1 MIEKVSI
8 VGLGALGM
16 MFGNIISENISNAG
30 NIRFV
35 MDSDRY
41 ERHRNDSYTINGKP
55 VSFNMVKAEDADPC
69 DLLLV
74 SVKYPELE
82 NALDTMASSI
92 DSHTVILSLLN
103 GINSEE
109 IIKKRYPENR
119 IIYTVPQGMD
129 AMRSGGDL
137 VFTKH
142 GELHM
147 GLIDDDP
154 DMKKALDDVAAF
166 FDSVDMPYVVED
178 DILYRMWFKYML
190 NVGCNQVCM
199 VYSVGY
205 AEAIRE
211 GGEPCMVLVAA
222 MREVK
227 EIALKK
233 GIRLTEDDINK
244 VIEMLAGLD
253 PNATPSMGQ
262 DRLAKKP
269 SEVDM
274 FAGTVI
280 SMGKEYGI
288 LTPANEYL
296 MRRVKEI
303 ESEY

>member
-16 MFGNIISENISNAG
+16 MFGNIISDNISDPE

-35 MDSDRY
+35 MDSGRY

-55 VSFNMVKAEDADPC
+55 VSFNMVKAEDAEPC

-129 AMRSGGDL
+129 AMRSGSSL

-142 GELHM
+142 GALHM
-147 GLIDDDP
+147 GLTDDDP
-154 DMKKALDDVAAF
+154 DMKKALADVAAF

-205 AEAIRE
+205 AEAIRN

-233 GIRLTEDDINK
+233 GIRLTEDDIKK

-253 PNATPSMGQ
+253 PDATPSMGQ